1 MHCDTYAYKVAEGC
15 VLRVDVYRPGIS
27 PAPAILY
34 FHGGA
39 LIWGSRKD
47 IFPSHVRRWT
57 DAGYAVAS
65 VDYRLAP
72 ETPLEAI
79 VVDARDALAWT
90 RGPGAARA
98 GIDGGRVAV
107 AGSSAGG
114 YLALASGLDAGLRPA
129 ALVSIYGY
137 GDILGSWYTSPSPWY
152 TSQFAPISAEEAW
165 ASVGRR
171 PLAEGENTRFAFY
184 LFCRQRGRWVQEVS
198 GLDPGVD
205 AEALTS
211 YCPLRVLDETFPPT
225 LLIHGDED
233 RDVPFEQSTSLHRR
247 LVERGVSVQLHCARG
262 GGHVF
267 DADPGDPR
275 TVSSQE
281 QMVRFLNSIFRE
293 E

>member
-1 MHCDTYAYKVAEGC
+1 MHCDTYEYKVAEGC
-15 VLRVDVYRPGIS
+15 VLRVDVYRPGTS

-72 ETPLEAI
+72 ETPLEDI
-79 VVDARDALAWT
+79 IGDARDALAWI
-90 RGPGAARA
+90 RGPGAGRA
-98 GIDGGRVAV
+98 GIDAGRVAV

-114 YLALASGLDAGLRPA
+114 YLALTLGLDTEFRPEA
-129 ALVSIYGY
+129 VVSMYGY

-152 TSQFAPISAEEAW
+152 TSQFAPVSGEEAW

-171 PLAEGENTRFAFY
+171 PLAEGETTRFSFY

-198 GLDPGVD
+198 GLDPGAD
-205 AEALTS
+205 AEAVTPH
-211 YCPLRVLDETFPPT
+211 CPLRVLDETFPPT

-233 RDVPFEQSTSLHRR
+233 RDVPFEQSTALHRR
-247 LVERGVSVQLHCARG
+247 LAERGVPVQLYRAPG

-275 TVSSQE
+275 TVSSQD
-281 QMVRFLNSIFRE
+281 QMVSFLNSILRE